1 MIELRWVVPDNTTTT
16 LTPEEINSITQHRR
30 LRDQLTELREQ
41 GFWRAR
47 LGRKGIIL
55 ETAHYEAVC
64 AGALPPG
71 TVRQDNRPKVRIG
84 K

>member
-1 MIELRWVVPDNTTTT
+1 MKT
-16 LTPEEINSITQHRR
+16 LTPDEIDSLTKSRQ
-30 LRDQLTELREQ
+30 LRKQLAELREQ

-47 LGRKGIIL
+47 LGRDGIIL

-71 TVRQDNRPKVRIG
+71 SVVRQDNRPKVVRIG

>member
-1 MIELRWVVPDNTTTT
+1 MKT
-16 LTPEEINSITQHRR
+16 LTPEEINSITQNRR
-30 LRDQLTELREQ
+30 LHKQLEELREQ

-71 TVRQDNRPKVRIG
+71 SVSMQNDRPKVRMIG

>member
-1 MIELRWVVPDNTTTT
+1 MKT
-16 LTPEEINSITQHRR
+16 LTPEEIDSITQSRQ
-30 LRDQLTELREQ
+30 LRKQLEELREQ
-41 GFWRAR
+41 GYWRAR

-71 TVRQDNRPKVRIG
+71 SMVRQDNRPKVRMIG